1 MADAD
6 SPQHQH
12 EASPGSAPS
21 DARSESATRPRAP
34 RRIAATIGVV
44 CAALIVVGGLGA
56 LAWLRTGSPGEGG
69 SRGGV
74 QPAAVEVAP
83 VTIGRLEGRRA
94 YSATLEARA
103 LVTVAP
109 KVAGTITRLPVDLG
123 DIVERGQVIAQLDSD
138 EYAQASAQAEA
149 ELEVVRARL
158 SEAKSAAEIAARE
171 LQRAENLHERGIA
184 SDADLDRARA
194 EDLSARSAVAVAQ
207 AEVARARAALQA
219 SQIRLSYA
227 TIRADWEGGSDTRV
241 ISRRWAEEGDTVG
254 ANTRIL
260 SVVELDPIM
269 AVFFATQRDYGRL
282 RVGQAVRVTTDA
294 FPGEYWQGEISRIAP
309 VFDEASRQARIEVR
323 VPNDGLRLKPGMF
336 VRTEVVLDVAE
347 DAAIVPQAAITRR
360 DGQDLVFVLDPDG
373 QTVRRAP
380 ITIVI
385 DDGDRVAI
393 EPRSDAVLRG
403 ARVVTLGHQLID
415 DGSTVVVPGA
425 PASRAEAVSTDDT
438 DADAS
443 GQPASGGGA

>member
-1 MADAD
+1 M
-6 SPQHQH
+6 
-12 EASPGSAPS
+12 
-21 DARSESATRPRAP
+21 
-34 RRIAATIGVV
+34 
-44 CAALIVVGGLGA
+44 
-56 LAWLRTGSPGEGG
+56 GSPSEGG

-74 QPAAVEVAP
+74 QSAAVEVAP

-123 DIVERGQVIAQLDSD
+123 DVVERGQVIARLDSD

-149 ELEVVRARL
+149 ELEVVRAQL
-158 SEAKSAAEIAARE
+158 SEAQSAAEIAARE
-171 LQRAENLHERGIA
+171 LERAENLNQRGIA
-184 SDADLDRARA
+184 SDADLDRVRA

-207 AEVARARAALQA
+207 ARVARSRAALQA

-254 ANTRIL
+254 ANTPLL
-260 SVVELDPIM
+260 SIVELDPIM

-282 RVGQAVRVTTDA
+282 RVGQAVRVSADA
-294 FPGEYWQGEISRIAP
+294 FPGERWQGEISRIAP

-323 VPNDGLRLKPGMF
+323 VPNAGLELKPGMF
-336 VRTEVVLDVAE
+336 VQAEVVLDVAE
-347 DAAIVPQAAITRR
+347 DAIIVPQAAITRR
-360 DGQDLVFVLDPDG
+360 GGQDVVFVLDADG
-373 QTVRRAP
+373 KTVRQTRVT
-380 ITIVI
+380 ITI
-385 DDGDRVAI
+385 DDGERVAI
-393 EPRSDAVLRG
+393 EPRDDALSQG
-403 ARVVTLGHQLID
+403 ARVVTLGHQLIG

-425 PASRAEAVSTDDT
+425 PAAGAETVSTSES
-438 DADAS
+438 ADGPGRA
-443 GQPASGGGA
+443 PAGEGGA